1 MKKPKPCND
10 GLKHL
15 GIPNTNPMNH
25 WRTVSKAQCAR
36 PCAVKVIEYKPTFM
50 LVTIQSIKW
59 TQFALLS
66 ILKED
71 MFEWK

>member
-10 GLKHL
+10 DLKHL
-15 GIPNTNPMNH
+15 GKPNTNPMNH
-25 WRTVSKAQCAR
+25 WRTASKAQCAR
-36 PCAVKVIEYKPTFM
+36 PRAVQVIEHKATFM
-50 LVTIQSIKW
+50 LVTSQSIQW
-59 TQFALLS
+59 TEFALMS